1 MHPLGNPHVQWEN
14 HLWNVPGISI
24 ARSGRKLRRGQH
36 QERAQPAAFCP
47 QFTELVGMQWTH
59 SRGDALDQ
67 VEAMPDPCALAALH
81 SQGLIRVQL
90 DLQRPGSLGLDIVL
104 SRDMP
109 QTISTLPN
117 LIKKTLQENLLASS
131 LVGSPP
137 NSVCCKSTQAARM
150 PLGQLRKMRPTSTDR
165 KVA

>member
-1 MHPLGNPHVQWEN
+1 M
-14 HLWNVPGISI
+14 PGISI

-117 LIKKTLQENLLASS
+117 LIKKTLQEICWHPVLSDHLPTRYAANPPGGEDA
-131 LVGSPP
+131 VGSAPGKCARHP
-137 NSVCCKSTQAARM
+137 QTKGSIEDAKLSESEEQNSCQ
-150 PLGQLRKMRPTSTDR
+150 
-165 KVA
+165 